1 MSTLSKRFG
10 ALAGA
15 GALVLALTACQ
26 AGSAPEAE
34 TAEPEEATEEATE
47 ETPAEESLPTLTDGV
62 LTIATGEPAYYP
74 YVLDDDPSSGEGF
87 ESAVAYAL
95 AEELGFAPEDV
106 QWVRT
111 TFEAAIQP
119 GPKDFDVNL
128 QQYTI
133 TAERAENVDFSLP
146 YYSTP
151 QAVITNASS
160 AAADATSIADLKDL
174 IIGAATGTTSF
185 QAIEAIVDPTS
196 GAQAFNDNDA
206 AKLALET
213 GQIDALVV
221 DLPTAFYLTGV
232 EITDGLIVG
241 QLAGDVGVPD
251 QWGLVLEKDSP
262 LTDAV
267 NAALQ
272 TLTDNGTLAEI
283 TDTWLGADQSA
294 PVLQ

>member
-1 MSTLSKRFG
+1 MSTLTKRLG
-10 ALAGA
+10 ALIGA
-15 GALVLALTACQ
+15 GALVVALTACS
-26 AGSAPEAE
+26 AGSATGDTVA
-34 TAEPEEATEEATE
+34 
-47 ETPAEESLPTLTDGV
+47 DGA

-74 YVLDDDPSSGEGF
+74 YVLDDDPTSGEGF
-87 ESAVAYAL
+87 ESAVAYAV
-95 AEELGFAPEDV
+95 AEELGFAAEDV
-106 QWVRT
+106 VWVRT

-119 GPKDFDVNL
+119 GPKDFDFNL
-128 QQYTI
+128 QQYSI
-133 TAERAENVDFSLP
+133 TEERAQNVDFSIP

-151 QAVITNASS
+151 QAVITQSGS
-160 AAADATSIADLKDL
+160 AASGATTIAELQGL
-174 IIGAATGTTSF
+174 LIGAASGTTSF
-185 QAIEAIVDPTS
+185 QAIEEIIAPTA

-221 DLPTAFYLTGV
+221 DLPTAFYLTAV
-232 EITDGLIVG
+232 EITDGEIVG

-267 NAALQ
+267 NEALQ
-272 TLTDNGTLAEI
+272 ALIDSGKLQEI
-283 TDTWLGADQSA
+283 TDQYLGADQSA

>member
-1 MSTLSKRFG
+1 MSTLTKRFG

-15 GALVLALTACQ
+15 GALVLALAACS
-26 AGSAPEAE
+26 AEPAPEPA
-34 TAEPEEATEEATE
+34 PEETDDTATEEVE
-47 ETPAEESLPTLTDGV
+47 EAPVEESLPTLEDGV

-74 YVLDDDPSSGEGF
+74 YVLDDDPTSGEGF
-87 ESAVAYAL
+87 ESAVAYAV
-95 AEELGFAPEDV
+95 AERMGFSADQV
-106 QWVRT
+106 KWVRT
-111 TFEAAIQP
+111 TFDAAIQP
-119 GPKDFDVNL
+119 GPKSFDFNL

-133 TAERAENVDFSLP
+133 TEERAEAVDFSLP

-151 QAVITNASS
+151 QAVITVASS
-160 AAADATSIADLKDL
+160 PAAGATSLAEIQELL
-174 IIGAATGTTSF
+174 IGAATGTTSF
-185 QAIEAIVDPTS
+185 QAIEEIIAPTR

-232 EITDGLIVG
+232 ELTDGAILG

-251 QWGLVLEKDSP
+251 QWGFVLEKDSP

-267 NAALQ
+267 NEALQ
-272 TLTDNGTLAEI
+272 SLTDDGTLAAI
-283 TDTWLGADQSA
+283 TETWLGADQSA
-294 PVLQ
+294 PVIQ

>member
-1 MSTLSKRFG
+1 MSTLTKRLG
-10 ALAGA
+10 ALVGA
-15 GALVLALTACQ
+15 GALVVALTACS
-26 AGSAPEAE
+26 AGSATGDTVA
-34 TAEPEEATEEATE
+34 
-47 ETPAEESLPTLTDGV
+47 DGV

-74 YVLDDDPSSGEGF
+74 YVLDDDPTSGEGF
-87 ESAVAYAL
+87 ESAVAYAV

-106 QWVRT
+106 VWVRT

-119 GPKDFDVNL
+119 GPKDFDFNL
-128 QQYTI
+128 QQYSI
-133 TAERAENVDFSLP
+133 TEERAQNVDFSIP

-151 QAVITNASS
+151 QAVITQAGS
-160 AAADATSIADLKDL
+160 AASGATSIAELQGL
-174 IIGAATGTTSF
+174 LIGAASGTTSF
-185 QAIEAIVDPTS
+185 QAIEEIIAPTA

-221 DLPTAFYLTGV
+221 DLPTAFYLTAV
-232 EITDGLIVG
+232 EITDGEIVG

-251 QWGLVLEKDSP
+251 QWGLVFEKDRP

-267 NAALQ
+267 NEALQ
-272 TLTDNGTLAEI
+272 ALIDSGKLAEI
-283 TDTWLGADQSA
+283 TEKYLGADQSA